1 MEPVPT
7 RTRRRKHDPSGT
19 RATARPRSRRGL
31 VGLLTSQ
38 AISLTGTRISAIA
51 LPWFV
56 LVSTGSA
63 TRTGMVA
70 FCEMAPYVVVKALT
84 GPLVDRLG
92 PRRVNVTGDLV
103 SAVLV
108 GAIPLLHLFGL
119 LHFGVL
125 LALVALLGAMRG
137 PADSAKEVL
146 IPDVVAD
153 AQVPTER
160 VTGLTGTIER
170 LASTIGPAVAGAIVG
185 LLGPLSALVLDS
197 VSFALSAAI
206 IATTGRAG
214 VTEGDQE
221 EESVGGYVHQLRE
234 GFDYLRRE
242 RLLRA
247 IIGMV
252 AVTNLLDAAMF
263 AVLVPVWARDSGR
276 GPAAVGLVAAVMS
289 AFAVGGSLLAATL
302 AHRLPRRTTYLLGY
316 FIAGAP
322 RFVRTGAGRADLAG
336 ARGARGGGIRV
347 RFHQPDHRRR
357 DPRTHP
363 TPAAR
368 PGQRAGRCGVLGRHP
383 VRRPARRRPDR
394 AGRAVPGDA
403 GVRRDLLPRHDPAG
417 APAGVAR
424 AGPAPGGDREWSG
437 RRRADDRRGRGRHR
451 GRRRGVR
458 ADHLTASELAD
469 RIHPATALSI
479 SDHRRRRHFPPDS
492 NPETE

>member
-1 MEPVPT
+1 MNT
-7 RTRRRKHDPSGT
+7 SGT

-31 VGLLTSQ
+31 IGLLTSQ

-92 PRRVNVTGDLV
+92 PRRVNVTGDLA
-103 SAVLV
+103 SAAVV
-108 GAIPLLHLFGL
+108 GAIPLLHTLGL

-125 LALVALLGAMRG
+125 LALVALLGALRG

-146 IPDVVAD
+146 IPDIVAD

-185 LLGPLSALVLDS
+185 LIGPLSALVLDS
-197 VSFALSAAI
+197 VSFALSAVI
-206 IATTGRAG
+206 IATTAPRRH
-214 VTEGDQE
+214 VTEEGHE
-221 EESVGGYVHQLRE
+221 EESVDGYVHQLRE

-242 RLLRA
+242 RLLRS

-289 AFAVGGSLLAATL
+289 AFAVGGSLLAATF
-302 AHRLPRRTTYLLGY
+302 AHRLPRRTVYLLGY

-322 RFVRTGAGRADLAG
+322 RFVALALGAPIWLVLGVHAVAGFGSGFLNPIIGAVVLERIPRRLLGRVNALADAVCWAG
-336 ARGARGGGIRV
+336 IPFG
-347 RFHQPDHRRR
+347 
-357 DPRTHP
+357 
-363 TPAAR
+363 
-368 PGQRAGRCGVLGRHP
+368 GVLGGALIGLVGLSP
-383 VRRPARRRPDR
+383 VMLVFGGIYFLATTLPGLRPEWHELDR
-394 AGRAVPGDA
+394 DRSAATTGQAEADRSPAAVGP
-403 GVRRDLLPRHDPAG
+403 
-417 APAGVAR
+417 
-424 AGPAPGGDREWSG
+424 GPAAEVGTESG
-437 RRRADDRRGRGRHR
+437 RI
-451 GRRRGVR
+451 
-458 ADHLTASELAD
+458 T
-469 RIHPATALSI
+469 
-479 SDHRRRRHFPPDS
+479 
-492 NPETE
+492 